1 MIKELH
7 AKGLS
12 ISAIAAQT
20 GHDRKTIRQVLAAP
34 LVAPAQPRRP
44 KRRKLDP
51 YIPYLQQRIEDGV
64 LNARKLCQ
72 ELQAQGY
79 PGGETQVR
87 TFIQPYRRARQA
99 PATVRYETAPG
110 EQAQV
115 DWGHFGLIEHQ
126 GCQRKL
132 YAFVMTLG
140 WSRASYLEFTVATD
154 EAWWLRCHLHA
165 FVYFGGIPKTVL
177 HDNLKT
183 AVLDRDTDGTIHW
196 HARYLD
202 FAHYYG
208 FSPRACQPYRAQ
220 TKGKVENG
228 IKYVRGNFWPGLRFR
243 DLADLNQQARTWLD
257 GTANVR
263 SHGTTGVPP
272 LTRLPLEQLQPFG
285 AQLAYDTSRISFRRA
300 TRDCCVSYAG
310 NAYSV
315 PAQYVR
321 QTLKLKETESG
332 ELRVF
337 NAQDTLVAEHQLVA
351 GQHQRI
357 VIPAHYASIGP
368 PTPPAQRAGARQIR
382 PHAGPDDLPPAPE
395 VETRPLSWY
404 DALLEVAG

>member
-7 AKGLS
+7 DKGLS

-20 GHDRKTIRQVLAAP
+20 GNDRKTIRKVLAGP
-34 LVAPAQPRRP
+34 LVPAPQPRRP
-44 KRRKLDP
+44 KRRKIDP
-51 YIPYLQQRIEDGV
+51 YIPYLQQRIADGV

-87 TFIQPYRRARQA
+87 TFIQPYRTARQM
-99 PATVRYETAPG
+99 PATVRFETAPG

-126 GCQRKL
+126 GRQRKL

-140 WSRASYLEFTVATD
+140 WSRTSYLEFTVATD
-154 EAWWLRCHLHA
+154 AAWWLRCHLHA
-165 FVYFGGIPKTVL
+165 FTYFGGIPRTVL

-183 AVLDRDTDGTIHW
+183 AVLDRDADGTIHW

-243 DLADLNQQARTWLD
+243 DLADLNHQARAWLD

-263 SHGTTGVPP
+263 CHGTTGEAP
-272 LTRLPLEQLQPFG
+272 LTRLPLEQLQSFAGRP
-285 AQLAYDTSRISFRRA
+285 AYDTSVVSFRRA

-315 PAQYVR
+315 PAEYVR

-332 ELRVF
+332 QLLVF
-337 NAQDTLVAEHQLVA
+337 NAQDTLVAEHHLVA
-351 GQHQRI
+351 GHHQRV
-357 VIPAHYASIGP
+357 VIPAHYASLSP
-368 PTPPAQRAGARQIR
+368 HAQPAPRAGARQIR
-382 PHAGPDDLPPAPE
+382 LRTDPTGRPAAPE

-404 DALLEVAG
+404 DALLEVA